1 VHLRVS
7 LSVVSAL
14 ALALGALACSS
25 SSGNGVASKSP
36 AEIVTA
42 TKEAADHASSVHVVG
57 SVVNEGQPLTL
68 DMELVD
74 SRGGRGQLAQNGLSF
89 ELIEVEGN
97 AYIKGSAAFYRHV
110 GGSAA
115 AQLLQG
121 KWLKAPATSKNFGS
135 FASLTDMRKL
145 LDSTL
150 TTHGSLSK
158 GAPTT
163 LPGGQQAIPI
173 TDTTKG
179 GTLYVATSG
188 KPYPL
193 EITKGGSESG
203 KVTFDRWNAPVPL
216 AAPPNAV
223 DITQLQSHH

>member
-1 VHLRVS
+1 VRLRVP
-7 LSVVSAL
+7 LYAASAL
-14 ALALGALACSS
+14 VLALGALACGS
-25 SSGNGVASKSP
+25 SSGNGIASKSP

-42 TKEAADHASSVHVVG
+42 AQEAAGGASSVHVVG
-57 SVVNEGQPLTL
+57 SVVNEGRPLTL

-74 SRGGRGQLAQNGLSF
+74 GRGGRGQLAQNGLSF
-89 ELIEVEGN
+89 ELIQVEGD

-121 KWLKAPATSKNFGS
+121 KWLKAPATSKSFGS

-150 TTHGSLSK
+150 SSHGSLSK
-158 GAPTT
+158 GTQTT
-163 LPGGQQAIPI
+163 LAGQPAIPI

-179 GTLYVATSG
+179 GTLYVATIG

-193 EITKGGSESG
+193 EITKGGAESG

-216 AAPPNAV
+216 SAPPNAV
-223 DITQLQSHH
+223 DITKLQSGH